1 VPLLAILCC
10 GYLMFQLPAVTWWRF
25 VIWLAIGLVF
35 YFMYGY
41 RHSRLRRQGRQ
52 A

>member
-1 VPLLAILCC
+1 
-10 GYLMFQLPAVTWWRF
+10 MFQLPAVTWWRF